1 MPKYMSDREWYRRQE
16 EQARQQYLTESAKK
30 KIKDKKAKKEKEEED
45 EEKAKYLDKSKKEE
59 KVRESYLSFK
69 HRLKDTLL
77 CEAIYNIYSQS
88 VPEQMTE
95 CLTKRGM
102 DIESMERGFIE
113 DFVQEQGTPEK
124 ILRKWRTKNSFLSEY
139 ASIIDSTYEEI
150 LESVDKNEPD
160 TYGLPTNTKS
170 QFYSQLS
177 QATPDEVVD
186 TIKSRVMDSINNFLD
201 ENREMKNAI
210 TDIYGSAQTQNATT
224 DDDAM
229 KESASLRFPNMTEQK
244 IAAVRRNQH
253 LSVFGEMT
261 KLVGKNIVMNEDL
274 CYQYINEETG
284 RIDTDSVVE
293 CTAIMY
299 AFLET
304 CNTIKLANVDQE
316 YIEKVFNEMEQSIT
330 EAAKKR
336 KKKEKKKKDKEEDSD
351 DTDDKDTKKKDKKSK
366 KDDDSDDEDVGDSDG
381 SKSKKDKKDKDSS
394 DDSSDSEE
402 DLDDSSDSDSGLE
415 LDDSDS
421 GGKKKSKK

>member
-1 MPKYMSDREWYRRQE
+1 MSDREWYRRQA
-16 EQARQQYLTESAKK
+16 EQERQQYLTESAKK
-30 KIKDKKAKKEKEEED
+30 KIKEKKIKKEKEEED
-45 EEKAKYLDKSKKEE
+45 EEKNKYYDKANKES

-77 CEAIYNIYSQS
+77 CEAIYNIYSQA
-88 VPEQMTE
+88 VPTQMTE

-113 DFVQEQGTPEK
+113 DFIHEQGSPEK

-186 TIKSRVMDSINNFLD
+186 TIKNRVMDSINNFLD

-210 TDIYGSAQTQNATT
+210 TDIYGNAQTKNATT

-229 KESASLRFPNMTEQK
+229 KESADVRYPTRTEERISNLK
-244 IAAVRRNQH
+244 RNRH

-274 CYQYINEETG
+274 LYQYINEDTG
-284 RIDTDSVVE
+284 RIDSNSVVE
-293 CTAIMY
+293 CSAIMY
-299 AFLET
+299 TFLET
-304 CNTIKLANVDQE
+304 CNTIKLVNVDQE

-336 KKKEKKKKDKEEDSD
+336 KKKEKEKKEKEESDDSD
-351 DTDDKDTKKKDKKSK
+351 DKEDKKSK
-366 KDDDSDDEDVGDSDG
+366 KKSKDDDSDKDDDEEVDDSDDSK

-402 DLDDSSDSDSGLE
+402 DLDDTSDSDSGLE